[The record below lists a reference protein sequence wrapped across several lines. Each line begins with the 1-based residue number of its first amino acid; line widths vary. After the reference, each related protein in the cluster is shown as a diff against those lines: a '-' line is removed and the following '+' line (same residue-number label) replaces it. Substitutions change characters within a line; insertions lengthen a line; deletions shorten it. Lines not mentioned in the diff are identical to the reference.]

1 MYKKYFFLLSVCF
14 ANIAYSQKDT
24 VLFPASFQGIW
35 KGKLQWMMHGKATQE
50 FDMQL
55 HILPTDTLGV
65 YSWKIIYGDQ
75 QQDSRPYFLKAIDS
89 SKGKWVID
97 ENNGIV
103 LSSYVMGNCV
113 LGAFTV
119 MGNTIADSYC
129 LENNSIK
136 VSFTS
141 IRLGESSSTGL
152 GTDDSPAVVNYR
164 VGSYQTGTLFK
175 LTNAN

>member
-1 MYKKYFFLLSVCF
+1 M
-14 ANIAYSQKDT
+14 I
-24 VLFPASFQGIW
+24 P
-35 KGKLQWMMHGKATQE
+35 GKATQE

-75 QQDSRPYFLKAIDS
+75 QQDSRPYLLKAIDS

-103 LSSYVMGNCV
+103 LSSNVMGNCL

-119 MGNTIADSYC
+119 MGNTITDSYC

-141 IRLGESSSTGL
+141 IRLGESSNTGL
-152 GTDDSPAVVNYR
+152 DTVESPAVINYR
-164 VGSYQTGTLFK
+164 VGSYQTGILLK
-175 LTNAN
+175 LPNSTQNKIYR